1 MKWSD
6 KCDGTKSRAH
16 TNVLVPG
23 MYYIDGS
30 ADGYKA
36 TLFLMF
42 NDDQS
47 ISVSLGTFE
56 TLDAAKL
63 ACERDRQALTTA
75 EEAGDIYIVDASQMG
90 RAELQTLH
98 ILLHPK
104 G

>member
-1 MKWSD
+1 
-6 KCDGTKSRAH
+6 
-16 TNVLVPG
+16 
-23 MYYIDGS
+23 
-30 ADGYKA
+30 
-36 TLFLMF
+36 MF

-47 ISVSLGTFE
+47 ISVSLRTFE